1 MRGNAMNRNHIN
13 PLQWHSAIGVAR
25 QICARVFRDG
35 GTPADAV
42 IAFGLTDAGG
52 VSWSKAVE
60 VIAERLCLREYRK
73 AA

>member
-1 MRGNAMNRNHIN
+1 MIADSTIN
-13 PLQWHSAIGVAR
+13 PMQWHPAMGVAR

-42 IAFGLTDAGG
+42 TAYGLAVQGSETMT
-52 VSWSKAVE
+52 WSKAVE
-60 VIAERLCLREYRK
+60 AIARSLCANTVRK

>member
-1 MRGNAMNRNHIN
+1 MNRSHIN

-35 GTPADAV
+35 GSPADAV
-42 IAFGLTDAGG
+42 IAFGLTNAEPM
-52 VSWSKAVE
+52 SWSKAVDM
-60 VIAERLCLREYRK
+60 IAERLCLREFRN

>member
-1 MRGNAMNRNHIN
+1 MIRNNIN

-42 IAFGLTDAGG
+42 TACGLEHVEGL
-52 VSWSKAVE
+52 SWSKAVD
-60 VIAERLCLREYRK
+60 VIAERLCLRNFRM

>member
-1 MRGNAMNRNHIN
+1 MNRGHIN

-35 GTPADAV
+35 GSPADAV
-42 IAFGLTDAGG
+42 TAFGLSNAAAT
-52 VSWSKAVE
+52 SWSKAVE
-60 VIAERLCLREYRK
+60 VIAERLCHRDLRN

>member
-1 MRGNAMNRNHIN
+1 MIRNNIN

-42 IAFGLTDAGG
+42 TAFGLTHAEAT
-52 VSWSKAVE
+52 SWSKAVDM
-60 VIAERLCLREYRK
+60 IAERLCLREIRS

>member
-1 MRGNAMNRNHIN
+1 MNRNHIN
-13 PLQWHSAIGVAR
+13 PLQWHSAVGVAR

-42 IAFGLTDAGG
+42 IAFGLDAEAA
-52 VSWSKAVE
+52 SWSKAVD
-60 VIAERLCLREYRK
+60 VIAERLCLRELRK